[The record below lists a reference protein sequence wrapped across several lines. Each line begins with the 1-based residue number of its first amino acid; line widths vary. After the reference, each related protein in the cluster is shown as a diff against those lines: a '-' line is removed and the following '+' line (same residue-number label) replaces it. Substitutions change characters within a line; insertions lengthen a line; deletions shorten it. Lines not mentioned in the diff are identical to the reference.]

1 MSGSWQICV
10 WLSSFKATT
19 SKTSRTHQRYL
30 SPRHQDAGEV
40 HISVHLKL
48 DGVEHIE
55 EAEPEE
61 GWRPCWYSQPSGY
74 NSWAH
79 SPREASNSRGGS
91 THNPQP
97 LIQWCPQPQV
107 AGKQWQ
113 CGLRS
118 YPSSCKDP
126 HDSCPLHPIYN
137 SRGHEPYNTWQS
149 RGIHVSPAPTD
160 SPQPMWW
167 WSLQLKGSQSWWKST
182 LSWRPR
188 EWRRQH
194 WQQQG
199 NNDHGGKRSNYEVVE
214 QHLWQRQWEVECQ
227 IYLETAQVKGI
238 KNLCYNNTYWKTK
251 EKPGP
256 APHFFRLGK
265 CF

>member
-1 MSGSWQICV
+1 MEWNTKRRQNQRKDGDHAGIPS
-10 WLSSFKATT
+10 LLATT
-19 SKTSRTHQRYL
+19 AELIAPEKPVT
-30 SPRHQDAGEV
+30 AGEV
-40 HISVHLKL
+40 AHIT
-48 DGVEHIE
+48 
-55 EAEPEE
+55 P
-61 GWRPCWYSQPSGY
+61 
-74 NSWAH
+74 
-79 SPREASNSRGGS
+79 AS
-91 THNPQP
+91 HP
-97 LIQWCPQPQV
+97 QWCPQPPV
-107 AGKQWQ
+107 SGKQWQ

-149 RGIHVSPAPTD
+149 RGIHVSPDPTD

-188 EWRRQH
+188 EWCRQH

-199 NNDHGGKRSNYEVVE
+199 NNDHGGKRSNNEVIE

-227 IYLETAQVKGI
+227 I
-238 KNLCYNNTYWKTK
+238 
-251 EKPGP
+251 
-256 APHFFRLGK
+256 
-265 CF
+265 